1 MILNVFV
8 IKPHKTESVLL
19 DPKLSF
25 LNFALKCSRSTI
37 ALELS
42 TTDSLRKDR
51 DVYSV
56 GINFF
61 HLPLLIPSTGG
72 LAKVESLSY
81 LKIISLM
88 AFSQRVISEEAQKP

>member
-1 MILNVFV
+1 MFQTHHSSPQLTLLG
-8 IKPHKTESVLL
+8 KTGM
-19 DPKLSF
+19 F
-25 LNFALKCSRSTI
+25 I
-37 ALELS
+37 G
-42 TTDSLRKDR
+42 
-51 DVYSV
+51 V

-88 AFSQRVISEEAQKP
+88 AFSKRVISEEAQKP